1 LTARSMTLQPRC
13 VARAAFVGLICLWT
27 AAARAQDTSAAT
39 AAAQSP
45 SWVIPDLAAAARTE
59 GTLTVYSSMNEQEGL
74 PLWKMFEDAA
84 GVKVNYV
91 RSSDSI
97 ILSRIAIESRGRQ
110 RSWDLA
116 VTTTVNRLPNEALL
130 QFDPPQARGLIP
142 QARDPNRRWYGVYAN
157 YNTPAYNTNLV
168 TPPQL
173 PKSYEEFLD
182 RKEWAGKIALDDTD
196 DEWLSAMITHYG
208 EERGKT
214 LLKDMAAVLKPVMVD
229 GHLALARSVGA
240 GEYWLALNNYASLTV
255 NVRLSG
261 AAIDFWALDPV
272 ALFFGSVGVNSQVA
286 ASQGRLAGRELHA
299 QPRGRAVPDHARPHA
314 DPPRRAGQSRLRER
328 KVEGQKNHCHYLRRG
343 RTEEMAGA
351 VQGHLQ
357 AEVAARCNQSG
368 EPCCAHPGE
377 CHEVMPVRRRPLGGG
392 ARRDGA

>member
-1 LTARSMTLQPRC
+1 MTSPQRCIARVT
-13 VARAAFVGLICLWT
+13 FVSLICLWT
-27 AAARAQDTSAAT
+27 VAARAQDMSAAT

-45 SWVIPDLAAAARTE
+45 SWIVSDLAAAARAE

-130 QFDPPQARGLIP
+130 QFDPPQARGLIA

-168 TPPQL
+168 KPSQL

-182 RKEWAGKIALDDTD
+182 RREWAGKIALDDTD
-196 DEWLSAMITHYG
+196 DG
-208 EERGKT
+208 
-214 LLKDMAAVLKPVMVD
+214 
-229 GHLALARSVGA
+229 
-240 GEYWLALNNYASLTV
+240 YWLALNNYASLTI
-255 NVRLSG
+255 NVQLSG

-272 ALFFGSVGVNSQVA
+272 ALFFGSVGVSSQAPHPKA
-286 ASQGRLAGRELHA
+286 ALLGANFILSREAELFLAT
-299 QPRGRAVPDHARPHA
+299 RGRMPTRHDVPVNPAYVSERLKDRKIIATIF
-314 DPPRRAGQSRLRER
+314 AGDE
-328 KVEGQKNHCHYLRRG
+328 QKKW
-343 RTEEMAGA
+343 
-351 VQGHLQ
+351 QGLFKDIFK
-357 AEVAARCNQSG
+357 
-368 EPCCAHPGE
+368 PK
-377 CHEVMPVRRRPLGGG
+377 
-392 ARRDGA
+392 

>member
-1 LTARSMTLQPRC
+1 MTARSMTSPRRWI
-13 VARAAFVGLICLWT
+13 ARAILVGLICLWT
-27 AAARAQDTSAAT
+27 AAARAQAT
-39 AAAQSP
+39 WAGTAAQSQ
-45 SWVIPDLAAAARTE
+45 SWIIPDLAAAARAE
-59 GTLTVYSSMNEQEGL
+59 GALTVYSSMNEQEGL

-130 QFDPPQARGLIP
+130 QFDPPQARGLIA

-157 YNTPAYNTNLV
+157 YNTPANTNLV
-168 TPPQL
+168 KPSQL

-182 RKEWAGKIALDDTD
+182 RKDWAGKIALDDTD
-196 DEWLSAMITHYG
+196 DEWLSAIIVYYG
-208 EERGKT
+208 EERGKK
-214 LLKDMAAVLKPVMVD
+214 LLTDIAAVLKPVMVD

-240 GEYWLALNNYASLTV
+240 GEYWLALNNYASLTI
-255 NVRLSG
+255 NVQLSG

-272 ALFFGSVGVNSQVA
+272 ALFFGSVGVSSQAPHPKA
-286 ASQGRLAGRELHA
+286 ALLGANFMLSREAEQFLTRHG
-299 QPRGRAVPDHARPHA
+299 PNA

-328 KVEGQKNHCHYLRRG
+328 AVEGQKNHCHYLRRG
-343 RTEEMAGA
+343 GAEKMAGA
-351 VQGHLQ
+351 IQGHLSP
-357 AEVAARCNQSG
+357 N
-368 EPCCAHPGE
+368 
-377 CHEVMPVRRRPLGGG
+377 
-392 ARRDGA
+392 